1 MANQILSE
9 EFRRMQKLA
18 GIINEEQFNEA
29 KSSFPY
35 EKFGQILL
43 AASETYPP
51 IKSNPKYPLYDKNQI
66 KPTLNYIKK
75 LEKGIK
81 NEDYDVFDELEETNP
96 PESFDNRYE
105 VDTREFNKWNDL
117 DWKLNAVGDI
127 WYEYDF
133 DFATKALNDLAEEIN
148 KFEL

>member
-1 MANQILSE
+1 MDSYNVNRKVATFGDFSNNIESEKEELKKVRRSTVPNTDDQQQHIGNGRYKFNKVTRKMDDLSPAE
-9 EFRRMQKLA
+9 VQDKLDS
-18 GIINEEQFNEA
+18 I
-29 KSSFPY
+29 
-35 EKFGQILL
+35 
-43 AASETYPP
+43 
-51 IKSNPKYPLYDKNQI
+51 
-66 KPTLNYIKK
+66 
-75 LEKGIK
+75 
-81 NEDYDVFDELEETNP
+81 DELEETNP

-105 VDTREFNKWNDL
+105 VDTIEFNKWNDL

>member
-1 MANQILSE
+1 MANQIINE
-9 EFRRMQKLA
+9 EFRRMQELA
-18 GIINEEQFNEA
+18 GIIAEEQLGEVET
-29 KSSFPY
+29 SFPY

-43 AASETYPP
+43 AASEIYPP
-51 IKSNPKYPLYDKNQI
+51 IKTNPKYPLYDKGQI
-66 KPTLNYIKK
+66 KPTLKYIKK

-81 NEDYDVFDELEETNP
+81 NEDFDVFDELEETTP
-96 PESFDNRYE
+96 PDQFDNRYE
-105 VDTREFNKWNDL
+105 VGTEEYKKWNDL

-133 DFATKALNDLAEEIN
+133 DFATTALNDLAKEIN